1 MLLVEMGIITA
12 SSVFLT
18 LDYYWYNSGSSV
30 FIVQQLRRFLA
41 QKCVPFA
48 RNGTMDCMQVA
59 ECLLMKHFIFHLVT
73 VFLCFSCIYL
83 TNKDANL
90 LCSMKAK
97 HLYIWTGQIVK

>member
-1 MLLVEMGIITA
+1 MFV
-12 SSVFLT
+12 
-18 LDYYWYNSGSSV
+18 
-30 FIVQQLRRFLA
+30 VQQLRRFLA
-41 QKCVPFA
+41 QESVPSA
-48 RNGTMDCMQVA
+48 HNGTLACMQVA
-59 ECLLMKHFIFHLVT
+59 ECLLMKRFIFHSVT